1 MCGRI
6 FRSYLQEKKT
16 KNMNLYDVTMS
27 GEAFYA
33 RSRYFGGMCFD
44 TENPRTLYLSRK
56 EGDFWYIE
64 KWHYE
69 KKQYVFK
76 RVIKKSRKNLIRPF
90 AAEYGGKLQ
99 WIEGTY
105 ARDSFKTFETMIATK
120 KIKK

>member
-1 MCGRI
+1 MDC
-6 FRSYLQEKKT
+6 SNEEVLPAWT
-16 KNMNLYDVTMS
+16 
-27 GEAFYA
+27 A
-33 RSRYFGGMCFD
+33 
-44 TENPRTLYLSRK
+44 
-56 EGDFWYIE
+56 DFWYIE

-90 AAEYGGKLQ
+90 AAEYGGTLQ

>member
-1 MCGRI
+1 MDC
-6 FRSYLQEKKT
+6 SNEEVLPAWT
-16 KNMNLYDVTMS
+16 
-27 GEAFYA
+27 A
-33 RSRYFGGMCFD
+33 
-44 TENPRTLYLSRK
+44 
-56 EGDFWYIE
+56 DFWYIE